1 LGEIFMT
8 ISHLW
13 KDELEKLVAQST
25 AMARAAREKPI
36 TADAAPIF
44 KTAEDLL
51 RAPPSDPA
59 RRDFAPVVWP
69 PYGRDEINRRVASFQ
84 AHQQKMAQDR
94 ETFFLQ
100 TMARALAPLKT

>member
-1 LGEIFMT
+1 MS
-8 ISHLW
+8 ISALW

-25 AMARAAREKPI
+25 AMAKAAREKPI
-36 TADAAPIF
+36 AVEAAPIF

-51 RAPPSDPA
+51 REPSDPIWK
-59 RRDFAPVVWP
+59 DFAPVIWP
-69 PYGRDEINRRVASFQ
+69 PYGRDEINRRVASFK

-100 TMARALAPLKT
+100 TMARAQAPVKS

>member
-1 LGEIFMT
+1 MT

-13 KDELEKLVAQST
+13 KDELEKLVAESI
-25 AMARAAREKPI
+25 AMAKAARENPI
-36 TADAAPIF
+36 TVDVAPIF

-51 RAPPSDPA
+51 RMPRSDPA
-59 RRDFAPVVWP
+59 PKNFAPVVWP

-84 AHQQKMAQDR
+84 AHQQKIAQDR